1 MYTFLRHAIRVPLV
15 HHSANATISGPPLVL
30 PRPVKIHHASSYL
43 SLRNLGDDCFMNV
56 ILQLL
61 KRSSFEDHFR
71 TCCVG
76 TIHEEL
82 RKILSGEK
90 DVVGDLRRMH
100 SYSKLHKGR
109 NMCTTALKVL
119 MKVSIRYFNNL
130 LCNYPKANQSQ
141 KIKKRNF
148 LAEYGSRFSILRC
161 F

>member
-1 MYTFLRHAIRVPLV
+1 
-15 HHSANATISGPPLVL
+15 
-30 PRPVKIHHASSYL
+30 
-43 SLRNLGDDCFMNV
+43 MNV

-119 MKVSIRYFNNL
+119 MKDL
-130 LCNYPKANQSQ
+130 AAEC
-141 KIKKRNF
+141 KRNTEVKV
-148 LAEYGSRFSILRC
+148 LHPTRFKSHLVCSAQGCKNPTIPDKPYFKVALPSGKA
-161 F
+161 FTDMVVQKHHHLPIAPQIF